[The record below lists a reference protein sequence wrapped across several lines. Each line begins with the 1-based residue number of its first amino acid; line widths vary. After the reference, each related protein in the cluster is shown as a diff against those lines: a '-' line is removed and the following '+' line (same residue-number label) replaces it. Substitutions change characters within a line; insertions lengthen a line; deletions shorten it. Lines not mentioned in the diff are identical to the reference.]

1 MTDREWTAWRVWLHP
16 RMALD
21 ALIDSEI
28 MENEYI
34 RRLLS
39 AEEKIR
45 VMDSAKEDKD
55 VVIEEHRKECERLQ
69 AEKEQL
75 SVEVG
80 RLAQRCA
87 ESEKAHAATRRQLE
101 EALSEL
107 TEYEDIDRRFEEF
120 GKMLD
125 KVEEMKRNY
134 EKRIKDLQSR
144 LREARAAKVS
154 ESENEL
160 FEEPKDD
167 SDDWLMQLPSDL

>member
-1 MTDREWTAWRVWLHP
+1 MTNKEWSAWRVWMHP
-16 RMALD
+16 RVALD

-34 RRLLS
+34 RRLLA

-45 VMDSAKEDKD
+45 IMDSAREDKN
-55 VVIEEHRKECERLQ
+55 VVIEKQRKECDRLSAEVERL
-69 AEKEQL
+69 ARK
-75 SVEVG
+75 
-80 RLAQRCA
+80 CA
-87 ESEKAHAATRRQLE
+87 DSESAHAQTRRQLDD
-101 EALSEL
+101 ALSEL
-107 TEYEDIDRRFEEF
+107 TEYEDMDRRLEEF

-144 LREARAAKVS
+144 LREVRAARVS

-160 FEEPKDD
+160 LEEPKDD
-167 SDDWLMQLPSDL
+167 SGDWLMQLPSDL

>member
-1 MTDREWTAWRVWLHP
+1 MHP
-16 RMALD
+16 RVALD
-21 ALIDSEI
+21 AIIDSEI

-34 RRLLS
+34 RRLLA
-39 AEEKIR
+39 AEEKIKA
-45 VMDSAKEDKD
+45 MDSAREDKD
-55 VVIEEHRKECERLQ
+55 VVIEEQRKECGTLSE
-69 AEKEQL
+69 EKERL
-75 SVEVG
+75 SVEVE

-87 ESEKAHAATRRQLE
+87 DSESAHAATRRQLE

-107 TEYEDIDRRFEEF
+107 TEYEDIDRRLEEF

-144 LREARAAKVS
+144 LREARAPSVS

-160 FEEPKDD
+160 FEGPKDD

>member
-1 MTDREWTAWRVWLHP
+1 MHP

-75 SVEVG
+75 SAEVG

-87 ESEKAHAATRRQLE
+87 ESENAHAETRRQLE

-107 TEYEDIDRRFEEF
+107 AEHENIDRQLEEF

-144 LREARAAKVS
+144 LREARAVRVS

-160 FEEPKDD
+160 LEEPKDD

>member
-1 MTDREWTAWRVWLHP
+1 MHP

-45 VMDSAKEDKD
+45 AMDSAKEDKD
-55 VVIEEHRKECERLQ
+55 VVIEEQRKECERLS
-69 AEKEQL
+69 AEKVRL
-75 SVEVG
+75 SAEVG

-87 ESEKAHAATRRQLE
+87 DSESAHAATRRQLE

-107 TEYEDIDRRFEEF
+107 AEHEDIDRQLEEF

-134 EKRIKDLQSR
+134 EKRIKDLQWR
-144 LREARAAKVS
+144 LREARVVSVS

-160 FEEPKDD
+160 LEEPKDD
-167 SDDWLMQLPSDL
+167 SDEWLMQLPSDL